1 MCQSFLGD
9 TSFEGM
15 KKSWRETEVQYHERP
30 GENFDEDVFSV
41 AIETPGLQELWREV
55 ETCYHVAWSEYLKR
69 VQESLLVKVMP
80 DFSRDLNILEGRVP
94 SEKHQ
99 EQQHLW
105 SGRETTCTSETIS
118 MCCGSQI
125 FLSNS
130 TQSRRHLKDC
140 EAQKSDC
147 ELHTIRLGLTLL
159 FFDCAC
165 TLVFFSWRKTVV
177 AYNLQYQNSK
187 ITTYKR
193 DLLQNLFVKKFWEI
207 QRDSGFLQ
215 SLNFQSV

>member
-1 MCQSFLGD
+1 MKMYSQSQQ
-9 TSFEGM
+9 
-15 KKSWRETEVQYHERP
+15 K
-30 GENFDEDVFSV
+30 
-41 AIETPGLQELWREV
+41 LQDCRNLWREV

-69 VQESLLVKVMP
+69 VQESLLAKVMP

-130 TQSRRHLKDC
+130 TQSLWHLKDC

-147 ELHTIRLGLTLL
+147 ELHTIRLGLTL
-159 FFDCAC
+159 
-165 TLVFFSWRKTVV
+165 FFSLIVLVHWYSSPGERELQLTI
-177 AYNLQYQNSK
+177 YNIK
-187 ITTYKR
+187 IPRLPLTKEIYYKIS
-193 DLLQNLFVKKFWEI
+193 LLRNFGKFRETLDFY
-207 QRDSGFLQ
+207 R
-215 SLNFQSV
+215 V